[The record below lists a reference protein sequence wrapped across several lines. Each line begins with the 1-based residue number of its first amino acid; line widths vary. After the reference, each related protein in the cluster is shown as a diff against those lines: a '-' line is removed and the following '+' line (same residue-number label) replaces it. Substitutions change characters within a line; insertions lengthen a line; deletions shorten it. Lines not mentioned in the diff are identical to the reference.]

1 MIYDD
6 QVENCDFF
14 YKKNMFVNE
23 LLWLFTR
30 SVEHLLWVFPII
42 YVFWPKRV
50 KKDPTSP
57 K

>member
-23 LLWLFTR
+23 LLWLLTR